1 MKIKKISALIIAAA
15 LICSMSGCG
24 KSDSSDSDKSSQ
36 VTALNASEMFT
47 DRDKEIGY
55 DESECVSIVLNN
67 DSAQCSSD
75 GVKISGST
83 VTISAEGTY
92 ILSGTLTNGM
102 IIVDAAKED
111 KIQLVLNDAHIN
123 CDTSAAIYV
132 KQADKVFITLAS
144 DTKNTLSNAKEF
156 VAIDDND
163 IDAVIFSKDDLTING
178 NGSLTVNAAY
188 GHGIVSKD
196 DMVITGGTYSITAE
210 KRGISGNDS
219 IRIADGSITVAS
231 GTDGLHSENTDD
243 SALGYI
249 YIADGQFKITSD
261 TDGLDASGIIQVDG
275 GTFSITT
282 GGGSANASTKQDGS
296 INGDWGKWGGGRGG
310 RDKKPSALPTSMT
323 TAVVPTASTA
333 ATVTTD
339 TETSSSKGLKS
350 DNSIIINSGEF
361 TIDSSDDSVHSN
373 NDIQITDGTLKL
385 SSGDDGIH
393 ADSSLK
399 ISGGSITV
407 TKSYEGIEGQNIDI
421 SGGSVSVISSD
432 DGINAA
438 GGSDQSSTADRPGRN
453 GFSSDESAYI
463 NISGGKINVN
473 ASGDG
478 IDSNGNLTVSGG
490 EIYVSGSTNGGNG
503 ALDYNGKAIIS
514 GGIVIAAGSSG
525 MAQNFGSD
533 STQGSM
539 LVNAS
544 TQPANTEIILKDKN
558 GSTIASFT
566 PSKQY
571 NCVVISCPEIKKGE
585 TYTLQCGDSKTSVTM
600 DSLIYGNDNGMGGMG
615 GKGGM
620 R

>member
-123 CDTSAAIYV
+123 FDTSAAIYV

-438 GGSDQSSTADRPGRN
+438 GGSDQSSTADHPGRN

-514 GGIVIAAGSSG
+514 GGIVIAAGSSS

-600 DSLIYGNDNGMGGMG
+600 DSLIYGNDNGMGG
-615 GKGGM
+615 KGGM

>member
-323 TAVVPTASTA
+323 TAVVPASSTA